1 MRAWIAKV
9 ANGVLIAFA
18 AGIVVAD
25 SAVYIHRPEVPAEL
39 KK

>member
-1 MRAWIAKV
+1 MKAWIAKI
-9 ANGVLIAFA
+9 ANGVLVSFA

-25 SAVYIHRPEVPAEL
+25 SAYYVHRPEVPAEL